1 MAKNLVLGLIFA
13 HLAKIWASNFFFFFF
28 FFKNLI
34 ASVTRYYG
42 QLLPCILSEKTN
54 EAILRKLNNGLTDDR
69 RGKSD
74 FIGCCPTNIE
84 CPIETREQGRKYV
97 QG

>member
-13 HLAKIWASNFFFFFF
+13 NLFF

-42 QLLPCILSEKTN
+42 QLSPCILSEKTN
-54 EAILRKLNNGLTDDR
+54 DAILRKLNNGLTDDR

-74 FIGCCPTNIE
+74 FIGCCLTNIE

>member
-1 MAKNLVLGLIFA
+1 MAKNLVLGLI
-13 HLAKIWASNFFFFFF
+13 LAKIGAANFFFFFF